1 MCLLCIMYKTN
12 IFCSDG
18 MLACLYAYTFVK
30 PYGNGPYCFT
40 FFLSQDLL
48 SELTPQKT
56 KDSYNTDCRNDSG
69 DVAFAHLRYF
79 IWTPKRTPGSAG
91 GIQKPMAWKRAK
103 KKKSPS

>member
-1 MCLLCIMYKTN
+1 MCRTN

-79 IWTPKRTPGSAG
+79 IWAPKRTPGSAG
-91 GIQKPMAWKRAK
+91 GDTKAYGVEESK
-103 KKKSPS
+103 KEKVSKLE